1 MEYKNIFS
9 EYYKSDG
16 VKTLTDG
23 KLGSLN
29 FKDGNWQGFFGSN
42 FEVVLDLDT
51 MTSLN
56 SISINFYQYIN
67 SWIVIPKKFNFIN
80 QQIK

>member
-51 MTSLN
+51 MTCDRNL
-56 SISINFYQYIN
+56 
-67 SWIVIPKKFNFIN
+67 K
-80 QQIK
+80 